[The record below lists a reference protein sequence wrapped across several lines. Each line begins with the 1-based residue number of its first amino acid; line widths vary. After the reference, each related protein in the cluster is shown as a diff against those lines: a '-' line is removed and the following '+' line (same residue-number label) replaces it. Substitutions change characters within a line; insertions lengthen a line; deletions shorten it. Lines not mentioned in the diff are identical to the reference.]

1 MDVSTLFRACVKTV
15 NLRKEALSE
24 EIPRVPPRKQKPE
37 SMFRAKTKS
46 LVTQISKLQQ
56 FLLEKRSAYLNLSKH
71 LALSNSMTDAERDEI
86 DNVSQEIMTTCS
98 GLIKDLERDTA
109 QADIS
114 QQNREHRMATL
125 DLIKHYLENVCKI
138 YSEQRAI
145 RYKKMMELKKLSK
158 LELEK
163 SSEAILH
170 PPRKELE
177 HDKRDVSPSAGSSPL
192 KVQEMNGDVSPVIY
206 EEELS
211 AEDIQMFESEN
222 EQLYNELNTITEEV
236 RLIESKVVHI
246 AELQEIFTEK
256 VLQQDRDLDKLVTT
270 VVGSTENV
278 KEANEQIRQAIQRNA
293 GLRVWILFFLLVMSF
308 SLLFL
313 DWYNP

>member
-15 NLRKEALSE
+15 SLRKEAFSE
-24 EIPRVPPRKQKPE
+24 EIPRPSSRRQKQE
-37 SMFRAKTKS
+37 SLFRAKTKS
-46 LVTQISKLQQ
+46 LVAQISQLQE
-56 FLLEKRSAYLNLSKH
+56 FLLENRAAYLNLSRH
-71 LALSNSMTDAERDEI
+71 LALSNGMTDAERDEI
-86 DNVSQEIMTTCS
+86 DSGAQGIMTTCS
-98 GLIKDLERDTA
+98 GLIKDLERETA
-109 QADIS
+109 QMEMS
-114 QQNREHRMATL
+114 HQNREHRLTML
-125 DLIKHYLENVCKI
+125 DLIKHYLEKVCKI

-158 LELEK
+158 LELETT
-163 SSEAILH
+163 SEGLLQ
-170 PPRKELE
+170 PQRKEVE
-177 HDKRDVSPSAGSSPL
+177 AEKRDTSPSAGSSPL
-192 KVQEMNGDVSPVIY
+192 KVQEMNGDVSPMAY
-206 EEELS
+206 EEEPS

-278 KEANEQIRQAIQRNA
+278 KDANEQIRQAIQRNA

>member
-15 NLRKEALSE
+15 SLRREALAD
-24 EIPRVPPRKQKPE
+24 VPTPKPLARRKNQE
-37 SMFRAKTKS
+37 SVFRSRTKS
-46 LVTQISKLQQ
+46 IVTQISKLRQ
-56 FLLEKRSAYLNLSKH
+56 FLLDNRSAYLNLSHH
-71 LALSNSMTDAERDEI
+71 LALQDRMTDAERDEI
-86 DNVSQEIMTTCS
+86 DNGAQEIMTTCS
-98 GLIKDLERDTA
+98 TLLKDLERDTA

-114 QQNREHRMATL
+114 QQNREHRMTML
-125 DLIKHYLENVCKI
+125 DLIKQYLENVCKI

-145 RYKKMMELKKLSK
+145 RYKKMMEVKKMSK
-158 LELEK
+158 LELETNK
-163 SSEAILH
+163 TDSFHNSKKDYEQ
-170 PPRKELE
+170 RET
-177 HDKRDVSPSAGSSPL
+177 SPDSSPL
-192 KVQEMNGDVSPVIY
+192 KIQEMNGDVNQLIY
-206 EEELS
+206 EEEPS

-236 RLIESKVVHI
+236 RQIESKVVHI

-256 VLQQDRDLDKLVTT
+256 VLQQDKDLDKLMTT

-293 GLRVWILFFLLVMSF
+293 GLRVWILFFLVVMSF

-313 DWYNP
+313 DWYNE

>member
-15 NLRKEALSE
+15 SLRKEALSE
-24 EIPRVPPRKQKPE
+24 EIPRMPARRQKQE
-37 SMFRAKTKS
+37 SPFQVRTKS

-56 FLLEKRSAYLNLSKH
+56 FLLENRPAYLNLSKH
-71 LALSNSMTDAERDEI
+71 LALVNAMTDAERDEI
-86 DNVSQEIMTTCS
+86 DNGAQGIMTTCS
-98 GLIKDLERDTA
+98 GLIKELERETA
-109 QADIS
+109 QTDMS
-114 QQNREHRMATL
+114 HQNREHRMTML
-125 DLIKHYLENVCKI
+125 DLIKQYLENVCKV

-158 LELEK
+158 LELET
-163 SSEAILH
+163 SSEGSLKAH
-170 PPRKELE
+170 RAEPEPER
-177 HDKRDVSPSAGSSPL
+177 RDTSASAGSSPL
-192 KVQEMNGDVSPVIY
+192 KVQEMNGDVSPMVY
-206 EEELS
+206 EEAPS
-211 AEDIQMFESEN
+211 PEDIQMFESEN